1 MPLTKNIFKPTA
13 KSVLIPLGKT
23 AATSAT
29 DVAIHWKMFG
39 LSMTTSII
47 LKEKMNDIMRIV
59 KPLEE
64 SDLLIKGV
72 SERIKNEAK
81 KQKRRFSQYVDRS
94 IRC

>member
-1 MPLTKNIFKPTA
+1 
-13 KSVLIPLGKT
+13 
-23 AATSAT
+23 
-29 DVAIHWKMFG
+29 
-39 LSMTTSII
+39 MTTSII

-59 KPLEE
+59 KSLEE

>member
-1 MPLTKNIFKPTA
+1 
-13 KSVLIPLGKT
+13 
-23 AATSAT
+23 
-29 DVAIHWKMFG
+29 MFG

-59 KPLEE
+59 KSLEE